1 MALRPTTPPSRSDQL
16 AARQAAQQ
24 DVFLREVDD
33 ALREDQTIAALRKWG
48 RPVGA
53 VVVAGLLGLAGY
65 LWYDNHQ
72 KTIAGEQG
80 EAFTK
85 ALDQV
90 EGGNLKAGSDAL
102 APVVKDSGPGYQAA
116 ARAMQGAIAAQ
127 QGKTDEAAKI
137 FAEVAADTKAPQP
150 FRDLAIV
157 REVSLNF
164 ERMSPQQV
172 IDRLKPLAVPGNPWF
187 GNAAELV
194 GVAYM
199 KKGDNAQAGA
209 LFATIAKDKTVP
221 ESLRRRVRQL
231 AGQLGVD
238 AVDDPQDAIVKVAPA
253 TAE

>member
-1 MALRPTTPPSRSDQL
+1 MALRPTTPQSRSDQF

-33 ALREDQTIAALRKWG
+33 ALREDQTIDVLRKWG

-53 VVVAGLLGLAGY
+53 VVLAGLLGLAGY

-72 KTIAGEQG
+72 KTVAGEQG

-90 EGGNLKAGSDAL
+90 EGGNLKAGNEAL
-102 APVVKDSGPGYQAA
+102 APIVKSSGPGYQAA
-116 ARAMQGAIAAQ
+116 ARTMQGAIAAQ
-127 QGKTDEAAKI
+127 QGKADEAAKI

-150 FRDLAIV
+150 FRDLATV
-157 REVSLNF
+157 REVSLKF
-164 ERMSPQQV
+164 DTLKPQQV

-187 GNAAELV
+187 GNAGELL

-199 KKGDNAQAGA
+199 NKGDNAQAGA
-209 LFATIAKDKTVP
+209 LFASIAKDKTVP